1 MSVPFGFGMSDGSDG
16 GSGSG
21 DSGSGGSG
29 PGGPGGPGGFGFGA
43 GPGGF
48 DMNNLGAALQQLGA
62 MIQAGQTGPDAG
74 GPVNWAM
81 VTDVARKA
89 LVQAGDPSVGDADRR
104 MVTEAVH
111 LADVWLDPAVTFP
124 STTATPGAWS
134 RSEWLEATTPV
145 WRQVV
150 QPIAEHMQ
158 QVVGQSLPGQDL
170 DLAALSDNL
179 PEQFRD
185 MFPGGL
191 PPEMAQMMAP
201 MLGMLQQLGA
211 AAFSMQL
218 GQALAALASDVVSAS
233 DIGIP
238 LTTDAQPALLPR
250 NIDAFSEGLGIDVDD
265 VRLYLALRES
275 AHQRLFA
282 HVSWLRPRMIGAV
295 EEYARGVRVD
305 QSRLQEAMGD
315 IDMSNPEAL
324 QELMGS
330 GLLQP
335 EDTEEQ
341 RAAVARLETLLALV
355 EGWVDDVVD
364 QSIAGRLPSA
374 VQLRE
379 TMRRRRAAGG
389 PAEKTFATL
398 VGMELRPRLAR
409 EAATLF
415 AVVRAGR
422 GLEARD
428 ALWSH
433 PDLLPGP
440 DDLADPLGFI
450 EGNVT
455 ELEFEVPDDL
465 GGLDDS
471 PPADGPGD
479 DQPTGA

>member
-1 MSVPFGFGMSDGSDG
+1 MSVPFGFGMGDDGNE
-16 GSGSG
+16 
-21 DSGSGGSG
+21 SGGTGDG
-29 PGGPGGPGGFGFGA
+29 PSDPIGFGTGGA
-43 GPGGF
+43 GGF
-48 DMNNLGAALQQLGA
+48 DMNSLGAALQQLGA
-62 MIQAGQTGPDAG
+62 MIQSGQSGPDAG
-74 GPVNWAM
+74 GPVNWGM
-81 VTDVARKA
+81 VNDIARKT
-89 LVQAGDPSVGDADRR
+89 LVQAGDPSVSDAERR
-104 MVTEAVH
+104 AVIEAVQ

-124 STTATPGAWS
+124 ATTGTPEAWS

-145 WRQVV
+145 WRQVI

-158 QVVGQSLPGQDL
+158 QVVGQMQGGGEMDV
-170 DLAALSDNL
+170 ATLSENM
-179 PEQFRD
+179 PEQFRE
-185 MFPGGL
+185 MFPGGI

-201 MLGMLQQLGA
+201 MLGMLRQLGA

-218 GQALAALASDVVSAS
+218 GQALATLAADVVSSS

-238 LTTDAQPALLPR
+238 LTTSARPALLPR
-250 NIDAFSEGLGIDVDD
+250 NVAAFGEGLGLSVED

-282 HVSWLRPRMIGAV
+282 HVSWLRPRVIGAV

-341 RAAVARLETLLALV
+341 RAAIARLETLLALV

-364 QSIAGRLPSA
+364 TAIADRLPSA

-379 TMRRRRAAGG
+379 AIRRRRAAGG

-422 GLEARD
+422 GADARD
-428 ALWSH
+428 ALWAH

-440 DDLADPLGFI
+440 DDLGDPLGFI
-450 EGNVT
+450 EASAT
-455 ELEFEVPDDL
+455 ELEFDVPD
-465 GGLDDS
+465 S
-471 PPADGPGD
+471 PGD
-479 DQPTGA
+479 LPGDPESPTGDE

>member
-1 MSVPFGFGMSDGSDG
+1 MSLPFGFGVGDGDDEREPS
-16 GSGSG
+16 
-21 DSGSGGSG
+21 
-29 PGGPGGPGGFGFGA
+29 PGQPAGFGS
-43 GPGGF
+43 GGF
-48 DMNNLGAALQQLGA
+48 DMSSLGAALQQLGA
-62 MIQAGQTGPDAG
+62 MLQSGQSGPDAG
-74 GPVNWAM
+74 GPVNWSM
-81 VTDVARKA
+81 VTDIARKTLA
-89 LVQAGDPSVGDADRR
+89 QGGDPSVSDAERR
-104 MVTEAVH
+104 AVVEAVQ

-124 STTATPGAWS
+124 ASSAAAAAWS
-134 RSEWLEATTPV
+134 RSEWLEETMPV

-158 QVVGQSLPGQDL
+158 QVVGQSMPGTREL
-170 DLAALSDNL
+170 DLEQLNAQL

-191 PPEMAQMMAP
+191 PPEMAQMMGP
-201 MLGMLQQLGA
+201 MLGMVQQLGA

-218 GQALAALASDVVSAS
+218 GQALSELAAGVVSAS

-238 LTTDAQPALLPR
+238 LTATSQPALLPR
-250 NIDAFSEGLGIDVDD
+250 NVAEFGEGLGLPVDD

-282 HVSWLRPRMIGAV
+282 HVSWLRPRIIGAV

-315 IDMSNPEAL
+315 IDMTRPEAL
-324 QELMGS
+324 QEILGS

-341 RAAVARLETLLALV
+341 RAAIARLETLLALV

-364 QSIAGRLPSA
+364 AAIDERMPTA

-389 PAEKTFATL
+389 PAERTFATL

-422 GLEARD
+422 GAEGRD
-428 ALWSH
+428 ALWAH

-440 DDLADPLGFI
+440 EDLADPLGFI
-450 EGNVT
+450 EASAT
-455 ELEFEVPDDL
+455 ELDFGIDEVE
-465 GGLDDS
+465 GGS
-471 PPADGPGD
+471 GEGSDGGED
-479 DQPTGA
+479 RGE

>member
-1 MSVPFGFGMSDGSDG
+1 MSMPFGFGMGDPSDDRQ
-16 GSGSG
+16 SGSG
-21 DSGSGGSG
+21 
-29 PGGPGGPGGFGFGA
+29 PQ
-43 GPGGF
+43 GF
-48 DMNNLGAALQQLGA
+48 DMNALGAALQQLGA
-62 MIQAGQTGPDAG
+62 MLQSGQSGPDAG

-81 VTDVARKA
+81 VTDIARKTLA
-89 LVQAGDPSVGDADRR
+89 QAGDPSVADAERR
-104 MVTEAVH
+104 SVVEAVH

-124 STTATPGAWS
+124 ATTVTPAAWS
-134 RSEWLEATTPV
+134 RSEWLEATLPV
-145 WRQVV
+145 WRQVI

-158 QVVGQSLPGQDL
+158 QVVGQSLPGGPTDV
-170 DLAALSDNL
+170 ATLSENL
-179 PEQFRD
+179 PPHLRD

-191 PPEMAQMMAP
+191 PPEMAQMIGP
-201 MLGMLQQLGA
+201 MLGMMQQLGA

-238 LTTDAQPALLPR
+238 LTGDAQPALLPR
-250 NIDAFSEGLGIDVDD
+250 NVAAFGDGLGLPLDD

-282 HVSWLRPRMIGAV
+282 HVSWLRPRVIGAV

-305 QSRLQEAMGD
+305 PERLQQAMEGVD
-315 IDMSNPEAL
+315 LSSPEAL

-335 EDTEEQ
+335 EDTDEQ
-341 RAAVARLETLLALV
+341 RAAIARLETLLALV

-364 QSIAGRLPSA
+364 TAIAERLPSA
-374 VQLRE
+374 VALRE

-389 PAEKTFATL
+389 PAERTFATL

-422 GLEARD
+422 GVEARD
-428 ALWSH
+428 ALWAH

-440 DDLADPLGFI
+440 DDLADPLGFV
-450 EGNVT
+450 ET
-455 ELEFEVPDDL
+455 SATDLEFDL
-465 GGLDDS
+465 GDE
-471 PPADGPGD
+471 
-479 DQPTGA
+479 

>member
-1 MSVPFGFGMSDGSDG
+1 MSVPFGFGMGDDSDS
-16 GSGSG
+16 
-21 DSGSGGSG
+21 
-29 PGGPGGPGGFGFGA
+29 PGGPSSNNPFGFGA
-43 GPGGF
+43 GGPGGF
-48 DMNNLGAALQQLGA
+48 DMNSLGAALQQLGA
-62 MIQAGQTGPDAG
+62 MMQSGQSGPDAG

-81 VTDVARKA
+81 VNDIARKT
-89 LVQAGDPSVGDADRR
+89 LMQGGDPSVTDAERR
-104 MVTEAVH
+104 AVADAMH
-111 LADVWLDPAVTFP
+111 LADVWLDPAVAFP
-124 STTATPGAWS
+124 TTSAAAEAWS
-134 RSEWLEATTPV
+134 RSEWLEFTMPV
-145 WRQVV
+145 WRQVT

-158 QVVGQSLPGQDL
+158 QVVGQSMPGQVDT
-170 DLAALSDNL
+170 AALMENL

-185 MFPGGL
+185 MFPEGI
-191 PPEMAQMMAP
+191 PPEMAQMMGP

-211 AAFSMQL
+211 VAFSMQL
-218 GQALAALASDVVSAS
+218 GQALAGLAADVVSAS

-238 LTTDAQPALLPR
+238 LTATSRPALLPR
-250 NIDAFSEGLGIDVDD
+250 NVAAFGEGLGLPVDD

-282 HVSWLRPRMIGAV
+282 HVPWLRPRVIGAV

-305 QSRLQEAMGD
+305 QSKLQEAIGD
-315 IDMSNPEAL
+315 VDMSDPQAL

-364 QSIAGRLPSA
+364 TAIAGRLPSA
-374 VQLRE
+374 VSLRE
-379 TMRRRRAAGG
+379 TIRRRRAAGG

-428 ALWSH
+428 ALWAH

-440 DDLADPLGFI
+440 DDLTDPLGFI
-450 EGNVT
+450 EDSAI
-455 ELEFEVPDDL
+455 ELEYDVPDSPGDL
-465 GGLDDS
+465 
-471 PPADGPGD
+471 PADGAD
-479 DQPTGA
+479 DGTADEGQ